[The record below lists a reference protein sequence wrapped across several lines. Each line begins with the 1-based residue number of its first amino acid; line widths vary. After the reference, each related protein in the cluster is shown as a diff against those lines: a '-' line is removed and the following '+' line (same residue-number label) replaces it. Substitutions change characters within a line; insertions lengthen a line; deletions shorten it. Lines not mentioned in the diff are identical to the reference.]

1 MVLRP
6 WRADDRAGF
15 RRMGADAR
23 VMEFMPNVL
32 DAAQSDALA
41 DRLAADIQARGW
53 GRWALEVPGVAE
65 FGGFVGLNPTEVAGG
80 GVEVAWRLDPA
91 LWGKGY
97 ASEAAALALDFG
109 FGVLGLPAI
118 IAFTATVNHRSQAVM
133 RRLDMVAAGEFD
145 HPILAEGHWLRRHV
159 LYRKTAP

>member
-1 MVLRP
+1 
-6 WRADDRAGF
+6 
-15 RRMGADAR
+15 MGADPR
-23 VMEFMPNVL
+23 VMEFMPNLL

-41 DRLAADIQARGW
+41 DRASADIVARGW
-53 GRWALEVPGVAE
+53 GAWALEVPGVAE
-65 FGGFVGLNPTEVAGG
+65 FGGLVGLNPTDVAGG
-80 GVEVAWRLDPA
+80 GVEVLWRLDA
-91 LWGKGY
+91 MLWGWGY

-109 FGVLGLPAI
+109 FCELGLPEI

-133 RRLDMVAAGEFD
+133 RRLEMRAAGEFD